1 MNYQV
6 NIKFLHIRCCCYVT
20 APNSADAMLR
30 AIAHVI
36 TENSIPF
43 EELDTAEIKV
53 RYLPSGCDTILYKEL
68 EREGRI

>member
-6 NIKFLHIRCCCYVT
+6 NIKSAHFRCCCYIT
-20 APNSADAMLR
+20 APNAADAR
-30 AIAHVI
+30 IKAIAHV
-36 TENSIPF
+36 TADNSVPF

-53 RYLPSGCDTILYKEL
+53 RYLPRCGDTILYEQL

>member
-6 NIKFLHIRCCCYVT
+6 NVKSAHFRCCCYVT
-20 APNSADAMLR
+20 APNAADAR
-30 AIAHVI
+30 IKAIAHV
-36 TENSIPF
+36 TEDNSIPF

-53 RYLPSGCDTILYKEL
+53 RYLPRDGDTILYEQL

>member
-6 NIKFLHIRCCCYVT
+6 NIKSAHFRCCCYVT
-20 APNSADAMLR
+20 APNAADARMN
-30 AIAHVI
+30 AIEHI
-36 TENSIPF
+36 TADNSIPF

-53 RYLPSGCDTILYKEL
+53 RYLPRGGDTILYEQL